1 MRVTQ
6 MSSGRRSGF
15 ASGSRSSVLACVLAA
30 GLLVAGAAPVAADNV
45 TPTPSASSV
54 STDTTDIDAVPNES
68 APAPTVQG
76 STDSTSSEVSESADS
91 SLNPATTDAAPV
103 TTNASPVKVDAVN
116 GIPALSITLPDG
128 VTLSQV
134 NSDKDVKHKDSAAY
148 LTDPTGTYADTTYTG
163 VEIKGRGNYTW
174 KLDKKPYQIKLS
186 KAASLLG
193 MESSKTWILL
203 ANHADASLLRNT
215 VAFGVG
221 NYVGLS
227 AAPQESRYV
236 DLYVNGAYVGNYQLT
251 EKIEISKTRLN
262 LKNESGI
269 VVELDNSYGMAEP
282 HYFKSA
288 TSGTVFAIKEQVND
302 LTVDGGNASGDAG
315 WVDIQ
320 ADINALDKLLYASSP
335 DWSKISELVDVD
347 SFAKYFI
354 LTEFTA
360 NPEVGSSSVFFYK
373 DGVDDKLHMGP
384 AWDFDSAL
392 GAFSTKELG
401 ADATANYTN
410 NVKWLRKSGND
421 WYYQFFRNPEFARLV
436 NSYYS
441 SIGHAGITSTI
452 ASIST
457 TSSAISKSAAANFTT
472 WPVLGKA
479 SLLFNHDRV
488 WASTYS
494 GEVSY
499 LKSWVSSRV
508 SYLDGVYGGSS
519 RPVLSYDVHAQ
530 SKGWMPTVTGGLMQG
545 TTGQSKRVEAM
556 KVRLLP
562 GADGKTV
569 AGSVLSEAHVAS
581 IGWQGYK
588 SQGAVIGTTGQSKAI
603 EAIRLKLSGGVSSTY
618 DIQYR
623 VYQQTYGWSSWVK
636 NGATAGVTGQ
646 SKRVEAVEM
655 QLVSKKG
662 FIADSTPTPDPSTS
676 PTPTPTT
683 TSPTPTPTPTTTSP
697 TPTPTPTP
705 TTTSP
710 TPTPTPTTTS
720 PTPTPTPTTTSPTS
734 TPTSPAGSVGTVFY
748 LNDGISG
755 DAGSV
760 FSWGV
765 ASDEVLVGDW
775 NGDGKDT
782 VALRRGNT
790 YAFTDEV
797 RPGSAPVFSVVFGNA
812 SDEVLVGDWNGDGKD
827 TLGVRRGSAF
837 YLSNSLSSGSTDVSF
852 GYGRSTDAVFVGDWN
867 GDGKDTISIRRDATF
882 HVKNSLS
889 GGTANK
895 TFIFG
900 RATDEV
906 LVGSFGSG
914 KGDSFALR
922 RGTSVYLTT
931 SLHGGTADKTV
942 AYGRSGDEMFMGDWN
957 GDGTDGIGVR
967 R

>member
-1 MRVTQ
+1 MSTAHQDLTIPKSRTNGRHASRRQRWLTTAVASLVAVGLTVGSGGMALAEDVDPDSAITGTTETSPTATDTTSSTASVADEQTESPDPENTQ
-6 MSSGRRSGF
+6 PTDPSSVPSTVSDGSGDINAP
-15 ASGSRSSVLACVLAA
+15 ASGS
-30 GLLVAGAAPVAADNV
+30 
-45 TPTPSASSV
+45 ASS
-54 STDTTDIDAVPNES
+54 DAVLKG
-68 APAPTVQG
+68 T
-76 STDSTSSEVSESADS
+76 ADGT
-91 SLNPATTDAAPV
+91 A
-103 TTNASPVKVDAVN
+103 VKVDAVN

-128 VTLSQV
+128 VTLSQL
-134 NSDKDVKHKDSAAY
+134 NSDKNTKYQGSAAY

-174 KLDKKPYQIKLS
+174 TLNKKPYQIKLS
-186 KAASLLG
+186 KKASLLG
-193 MESSKTWILL
+193 MDSNKTWILL
-203 ANHADASLLRNT
+203 ANAPDPSFLRNYT
-215 VAFGVG
+215 AF
-221 NYVGLS
+221 Y
-227 AAPQESRYV
+227 AANKLELAGTPHESRYV
-236 DLYVNGAYVGNYQLT
+236 DLTINGTYLGTYQLT
-251 EKIEISKTRLN
+251 EKVEIKDDRVAIDNPNAVL
-262 LKNESGI
+262 
-269 VVELDNSYGMAEP
+269 VELDNNYYAEEA
-282 HYFKSA
+282 HYFKST
-288 TSGTVFAIKEQVND
+288 TSGTYFTLKDQKTD
-302 LTVDGGNASGDAG
+302 LLEDGGSGEAEVG
-315 WVDIQ
+315 WADIQ

-335 DWSKISELVDVD
+335 DWSKISDLVDVD

-354 LTEFTA
+354 LAEYTENF
-360 NPEVGSSSVFFYK
+360 EVVNGSVFFYK

-384 AWDFDSAL
+384 AWDYD
-392 GAFSTKELG
+392 GAMGNFTTVDRG
-401 ADATANYTN
+401 GVTTTNY
-410 NVKWLRKSGND
+410 VKNTEWIRDEGND
-421 WYYQFFRNPEFARLV
+421 WYYQWFRNPEFARLV
-436 NSYYS
+436 NYYYS
-441 SIGHAGITSTI
+441 LLGHEAL
-452 ASIST
+452 
-457 TSSAISKSAAANFTT
+457 TSSITEMDTVAASLNTAAAANFKK
-472 WPVLGKA
+472 WPILGGKA
-479 SLLFNHDRV
+479 LYPFYQRTYK
-488 WASTYS
+488 STYS

-499 LKSWVSSRV
+499 LKSWASSRV

-562 GADGKTV
+562 GADGKAV

-588 SQGAVIGTTGQSKAI
+588 SQGVVIGTTGQSKAI

-676 PTPTPTT
+676 PTPTPT
-683 TSPTPTPTPTTTSP
+683 
-697 TPTPTPTP
+697 
-705 TTTSP
+705 
-710 TPTPTPTTTS
+710 
-720 PTPTPTPTTTSPTS
+720 
-734 TPTSPAGSVGTVFY
+734 PTSPAGSVGTVFY

-797 RPGSAPVFSVVFGNA
+797 RPGSAPVFSVVFGTA

-889 GGTANK
+889 GGTADK

-900 RATDEV
+900 RAADEV
-906 LVGSFGSG
+906 FVGSFGSG